1 MHRCDRKPKIS
12 VQPAPSYHQSPT
24 CSQTVRRNG
33 LGPITISRRSKIGP
47 NHLPAPTCVQ
57 ASVRT
62 DTQGKHT
69 ECAVAPSLFDTLADC
84 APPRAQSHHRFST
97 VENRSR
103 RPTTP
108 SCVQVSFDRIPEV
121 SIQHAPSRRLSSTRS
136 QTVRRNGHSLVT
148 VSRRSKIGPIT
159 FPHQHACK
167 PRYDR
172 IPKVSMQ
179 PASLRHRSSTR
190 SQTVR
195 RHGHSPTTASRRSKI
210 GHVDQPRQHAC
221 KPRYDRIPEVSIQH
235 APPHHEL
242 LTLSRTLCEAAGT
255 VSPPLLDKRKS
266 VTSAQRAI
274 AHERLPMAAL
284 VKLHK

>member
-1 MHRCDRKPKIS
+1 MRGPHHRFSTVSHPPHANMHRCDRKPKIS

-97 VENRSR
+97 VENRSHHLPAPTCLQASVRPDTRDKHTACAVAPSLPDTLAECAPPRAQSHHRFSTVENRSR

-108 SCVQVSFDRIPEV
+108 SCVQVS
-121 SIQHAPSRRLSSTRS
+121 L
-136 QTVRRNGHSLVT
+136 
-148 VSRRSKIGPIT
+148 
-159 FPHQHACK
+159 
-167 PRYDR
+167 
-172 IPKVSMQ
+172 
-179 PASLRHRSSTR
+179 
-190 SQTVR
+190 
-195 RHGHSPTTASRRSKI
+195 
-210 GHVDQPRQHAC
+210 
-221 KPRYDRIPEVSIQH
+221 
-235 APPHHEL
+235 
-242 LTLSRTLCEAAGT
+242 
-255 VSPPLLDKRKS
+255 
-266 VTSAQRAI
+266 
-274 AHERLPMAAL
+274 
-284 VKLHK
+284 